1 VTARKNLWGSRFR
14 EKTSPSL
21 ARLNDSLAFDRE
33 LLAED
38 VAGSIAWAQALGR
51 SRVLRPAEVNRLVA
65 GLREVARAAAPGT
78 QASRSYFLAAAKP
91 RSPVQIWTTR

>member
-1 VTARKNLWGSRFR
+1 VSARKNLWGSRFR

-65 GLREVARAAAPGT
+65 GLREVVRAAAPETGHEDVH
-78 QASRSYFLAAAKP
+78 SY
-91 RSPVQIWTTR
+91 V